1 MPADPPYDLVWT
13 DTFSRTAR
21 KFLRK
26 HPDYVAPFRRLLE
39 QLQHDPTLPR
49 LKMHPL
55 TGRLKGKHS
64 VSLSYAYR
72 VILILR
78 ITEKEIILLD
88 VGSHD
93 DVY

>member
-1 MPADPPYDLVWT
+1 MPATVPYTLVWT

-26 HPDYVAPFRRLLE
+26 HPEFVVAFTRLLE
-39 QLQHDPTLPR
+39 QLQRDPMVTR
-49 LKMHPL
+49 LKLHPL

-72 VILILR
+72 VIVILR
-78 ITEKEIILLD
+78 VSDKEITLLD